1 MNPRASWFARLSS
14 QPYAL
19 SLVLLFFGWIAV
31 ALFQP
36 DYFAPRNFANQLR
49 SYLPLIFLAVAQT
62 IVVIG
67 GGIDLSLGALMTLSS
82 VVMVQTFGA
91 NPGPL
96 ETFAGIALGL
106 LTAMLAGAVNGWNVA
121 YLRLQP
127 IIATFATSS
136 LWAGVA
142 LWVLPQPGGIVPQS
156 VQDFVRLTVIPP
168 FALIVIALMLLVW
181 AWWLGTRNARA
192 LYAVGGSPQAAF
204 ASGVNMPFV
213 KLSSYAVSGLIAG
226 FAALFLIGDL
236 ATGDPL
242 IGAPLTLS
250 SVVAVVLGGTRL
262 SGGAGSIIVGAIVY
276 YILKNVVAFTVFRT
290 GLTPQWQTLID
301 GAVVVLAL
309 AGPGLARVPNVLLA
323 RANMEFA
330 PTKTMTCRGESCIR
344 PRSEDQFNRSR
355 RRNP

>member
-1 MNPRASWFARLSS
+1 
-14 QPYAL
+14 
-19 SLVLLFFGWIAV
+19 
-31 ALFQP
+31 
-36 DYFAPRNFANQLR
+36 
-49 SYLPLIFLAVAQT
+49 
-62 IVVIG
+62 
-67 GGIDLSLGALMTLSS
+67 
-82 VVMVQTFGA
+82 VQTFGA

-96 ETFAGIALGL
+96 ETIAGIALGL
-106 LTAMLAGAVNGWNVA
+106 LVAMLAGAINGWIVA

-204 ASGVNMPFV
+204 ASGVNVPFV

-236 ATGDPL
+236 ATGDPYK
-242 IGAPLTLS
+242 I
-250 SVVAVVLGGTRL
+250 VWR
-262 SGGAGSIIVGAIVY
+262 SG
-276 YILKNVVAFTVFRT
+276 FDHR
-290 GLTPQWQTLID
+290 QH
-301 GAVVVLAL
+301 
-309 AGPGLARVPNVLLA
+309 
-323 RANMEFA
+323 
-330 PTKTMTCRGESCIR
+330 
-344 PRSEDQFNRSR
+344 R
-355 RRNP
+355 RRNRLLHPEKRCGVHRLSHRPDPAMANAD

>member
-1 MNPRASWFARLSS
+1 MKTRVWFQKLIR

-19 SLVLLFFGWIAV
+19 TLLLLLLGWMLTAFFQI
-31 ALFQP
+31 
-36 DYFAPRNFANQLR
+36 DYFQPRNFSNQLR

-82 VVMVQTFGA
+82 VVMVQVFGA
-91 NPGPL
+91 NPGVL
-96 ETFAGIALGL
+96 ETLAGIILGL
-106 LTAMLAGAVNGWNVA
+106 MVATLAGAVNGALVA

-127 IIATFATSS
+127 IIATFASSS
-136 LWAGVA
+136 LWAGLA
-142 LWVLPQPGGIVPQS
+142 LFILPQPGGIVPQS

-168 FALIVIALMLLVW
+168 FGLIVIGIILLVW
-181 AWWLGTRNARA
+181 AWFLGTRGSRS

-204 ASGVNMPFV
+204 ASGVNVERV
-213 KLSSYAVSGLIAG
+213 KLISYATSGLMAG

-262 SGGAGSIIVGAIVY
+262 AGGAGSIIGSIAGAIVY
-276 YILKNVVAFTVFRT
+276 YILKNLVAFSVIRT

-301 GAVVVLAL
+301 GTVVVLAL
-309 AGPGLARVPNVLLA
+309 AGPGMAKLFN
-323 RANMEFA
+323 
-330 PTKTMTCRGESCIR
+330 PTRKAA
-344 PRSEDQFNRSR
+344 
-355 RRNP
+355 

>member
-1 MNPRASWFARLSS
+1 MNRSRQTWFARLSS

-19 SLVLLFFGWIAV
+19 VLLLLILGWIAT
-31 ALFQP
+31 AFFQI
-36 DYFAPRNFANQLR
+36 DYFQPRNFANQLR

-62 IVVIG
+62 IIVIG

-82 VVMVQTFGA
+82 VVMVQAFGA

-96 ETFAGIALGL
+96 ETFYGITLGL
-106 LTAMLAGAVNGWNVA
+106 LAAMLAGAINGWIVA

-142 LWVLPQPGGIVPQS
+142 LWVLPQPGGVVPQS
-156 VQDFVRLTVIPP
+156 VQDFVRLSVIPP
-168 FALIVIALMLLVW
+168 FGLIVIGIVLLVW
-181 AWWLGTRNARA
+181 AWFLGTRGARA

-204 ASGVNMPFV
+204 ASGVNVPFV
-213 KLSSYAVSGLIAG
+213 KLGSYAMGGLVAG

-262 SGGAGSIIVGAIVY
+262 SGGAGSIIGSIMGAIVY
-276 YILKNVVAFTVFRT
+276 YILKNIVAFSVFRT

-301 GAVVVLAL
+301 GLVVVFAL
-309 AGPGLARVPNVLLA
+309 AGPGLTRLLK
-323 RANMEFA
+323 
-330 PTKTMTCRGESCIR
+330 PG
-344 PRSEDQFNRSR
+344 SR
-355 RRNP
+355 RSV

>member
-1 MNPRASWFARLSS
+1 MNARASWFARLSS

-19 SLVLLFFGWIAV
+19 SLVLLLLGWIVV
-31 ALFQP
+31 AFFQP
-36 DYFAPRNFANQLR
+36 DYFVPRNFANQLR

-82 VVMVQTFGA
+82 VVMVQVFGA
-91 NPGPL
+91 NPGPF
-96 ETFAGIALGL
+96 ETIAGIALGL
-106 LTAMLAGAVNGWNVA
+106 LVAMLAGAINGWIVA

-168 FALIVIALMLLVW
+168 FALIVIAIMLLVW

-192 LYAVGGSPQAAF
+192 LYGVGGSPQAAF
-204 ASGVNMPFV
+204 ASGVNVPFV
-213 KLSSYAVSGLIAG
+213 KLSSYAVGGLIAG

-262 SGGAGSIIVGAIVY
+262 SGGAGSIIGSIVGAIVY

-309 AGPGLARVPNVLLA
+309 AGPGLARVLRPN
-323 RANMEFA
+323 
-330 PTKTMTCRGESCIR
+330 P
-344 PRSEDQFNRSR
+344 
-355 RRNP
+355 RRNS